1 MVKIGKMLLG
11 SLGTNCYF
19 AYDDENKKAVVFD
32 PADEGALLYDKLKA
46 AGLCVE
52 AIYLTHGHYDH
63 IAGCEELKDLTG
75 AKVYALAEEE
85 ELCKDSLQNL
95 SQLFGKAM
103 GLSPDGL
110 VHDGEVRSEGGITFR
125 VIATP
130 GHTVGSC
137 VYYFEEEGF
146 LVGGDTLFEGS
157 VGRTDFPTGSA
168 VQLVKSIKE
177 KLFVLP
183 DEVKVFSGHGDVT
196 TIGYEKQYNPFLA

>member
-19 AYDDENKKAVVFD
+19 VYDDQKKKAVVFD
-32 PADEGALLYDKLKA
+32 PADEGALLYNKLSA
-46 AGLCVE
+46 AGLSVE

-63 IAGCEELKDLTG
+63 MAGCEELKSLSG
-75 AKVYALAEEE
+75 AGIYALDAEE
-85 ELCKDSLQNL
+85 ELCKDPLQNL
-95 SQLFGKAM
+95 SQLFGKVIS
-103 GLSPDGL
+103 LSVDGL
-110 VHDGEVRSEGGITFR
+110 LHDGEVCSEAGVTFR

-137 VYYFEEEGF
+137 AYYFEEEGF

-168 VQLVKSIKE
+168 TQLVKSIKE

-183 DEVKVFSGHGDVT
+183 EEVKVFSGHGDVT